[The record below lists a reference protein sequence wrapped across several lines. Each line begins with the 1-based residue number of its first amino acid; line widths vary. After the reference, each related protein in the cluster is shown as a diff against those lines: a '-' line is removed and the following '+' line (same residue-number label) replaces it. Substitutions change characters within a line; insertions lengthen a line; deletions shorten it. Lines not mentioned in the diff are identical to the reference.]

1 MGSRDFNSSHCES
14 LLICNTCSTIIKRAN
29 NTEWKL
35 VTEDIVKKEILIN
48 RVTVEEILS
57 ILTQER
63 QWHKIK

>member
-14 LLICNTCSTIIKRAN
+14 LLICNTHIIKRAN

>member
-1 MGSRDFNSSHCES
+1 MGGKDFNNSHHES
-14 LLICNTCSTIIKRAN
+14 ELICNTCSSITKRAN

-35 VTEDIVKKEILIN
+35 VTEDIVKKEILIK

-63 QWHKIK
+63 QWHIIK

>member
-1 MGSRDFNSSHCES
+1 MWAVGILTVLTVSRYLFVIPVVV
-14 LLICNTCSTIIKRAN
+14 LLKGQI
-29 NTEWKL
+29 TEWKL